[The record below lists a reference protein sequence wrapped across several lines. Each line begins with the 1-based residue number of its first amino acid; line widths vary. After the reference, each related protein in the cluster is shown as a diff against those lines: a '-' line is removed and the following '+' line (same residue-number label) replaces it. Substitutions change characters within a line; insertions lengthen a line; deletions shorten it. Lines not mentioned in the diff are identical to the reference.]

1 MRSCLFFEKINKVDE
16 LLAGIIKKK
25 RDHLFLKEITICAH

>member
-1 MRSCLFFEKINKVDE
+1 MRSRLFPEKTNKADE
-16 LLAGIIKKK
+16 PPAGIIKKK